1 MSPFILPQADPSL
14 TFGYSYQDLRCTPFR
29 CILPQADPSPEYERT
44 SPKGP
49 GYSNAQKW
57 IDSYTMPGQFIGV
70 RLPPAASSADAAPH
84 VAARL
89 YSLASSPYESRRDS
103 AYFDASIIEVGLTPP
118 EA

>member
-1 MSPFILPQADPSL
+1 MSYILLSGVP
-14 TFGYSYQDLRCTPFR
+14 
-29 CILPQADPSPEYERT
+29 PQADPSPAYERT
-44 SPKGP
+44 APKGP

-70 RLPPAASSADAAPH
+70 RLPPPTSSPNAAPH

-103 AYFDASIIEVGLTPP
+103 AYFDASIIEVGRAPP
-118 EA
+118 EAGLSSQSGMDKRGQQWSGP